1 MEQKKIKTLR
11 PLKTLAAGKLKSAA
25 LGLGRRGLAMR
36 CTDSSGF
43 AEKIKYRLQKS
54 SGSEWRK
61 FTLSYLTEAETSQGA
76 LRDPQIVSNSL
87 ALHVLFKIYADVGG
101 NAALSERK
109 TPAALYQKN
118 QYFVY
123 PPSEQPAPRPA
134 GKAAPSAEDRGRP
147 RLVYSQAGGRGKAP
161 AQTEIPAQATRP
173 VRALPRP
180 ARAIAK
186 ELGLLLA
193 DTAMGQEILKL
204 ITRSGRPHL
213 EPDKPDHAA
222 DRSGY
227 GGGSADIAADGGAGK
242 AGERP
247 QAFSRGRA
255 RTLQSGPLR
264 RVESILRAA
273 AQAGRFAA
281 PQSAAAYGESPDS
294 ERGTFA
300 QAPGESEASG
310 GKSLTA
316 FARGGVAYTAL
327 SGALGGMAGTAS
339 SAPYGW
345 PVTAPGGA
353 YGGHAGKIAP
363 AGGFDAAGGIR
374 GADIGTGYPAR
385 FGRGVLPGGAVLPWT
400 AGALPLFL
408 GGANSY
414 ARAQMFQAYG
424 SMPPLVYGGEA
435 LDERSESSAPA
446 RERAPRFSAE
456 NSARL
461 FFGRISYLLGNTL
474 CNTVGMLSGRLARQ
488 TGLPAPRSASG
499 AGPSAIPQINLG
511 RLPLMPGQAPPSR
524 QSGGAGRAGR
534 TASRGVTRQG
544 GIAGQAI
551 GGELATPAGE
561 AVPSDARAAGQPL
574 VPGQALPTS
583 EQAIGAGVAG
593 RTAAR
598 RGVARQGGIAD
609 FAADGGELA
618 TPAGIET
625 FPGGYQG
632 GLSLTGGP
640 GMRSLGYT
648 AGPGGIGGTVA
659 LSRIGGLGS
668 RGLGIVG
675 QGGIGSL
682 GIIGGPSSFSGL
694 DNVAGPG
701 SIGSMNLLDTPDA
714 GSGVLGI
721 QSPWLSPYPR
731 VSLSFYGGDGASGQ
745 PTAAAS
751 GYPAG
756 AQTGEIAPAVLAP
769 AFGRTLERALS
780 RPLAEGLL
788 SLAPGRN
795 PAAASGI
802 QPAAGY
808 RAYSRAHGKAHAVR
822 RVQPSEG
829 LEDAP
834 AVSEHSGDL
843 SANDR
848 GRGHRMR
855 YSASRSG
862 ILSGRTIAG
871 LSAVRRQAGGLYHAG
886 APESAFSPA
895 VPAAEPEAPSPYG
908 LAPVSGGGTAA
919 EKMLEKAAYPALHHK
934 TDAQALPEGESRLA
948 RVRTL
953 KALSAGDV
961 EKTLRGAAIGA
972 LSAEM
977 AIISGRRAGR
987 GFVPA
992 RPGTGAFEGTRP
1004 GRLRMQ
1010 LRDYSKMAV
1019 LSGKQEEDE
1028 PPSVLEMLAAPQSDM
1043 RSIFSP
1049 AEIVM
1054 FTPPAYMNQYGTAL
1068 SPVGRQDWKNIGWD
1082 DRQRQ
1087 SGGQSAAP
1095 RAGRF
1100 KTAQQEAEE
1109 FFRAQA
1115 SLREKVGRPFD
1126 KSTLG
1131 TVSGLPAPRYQPP
1144 DMTYKENPSDVTGKL
1159 LSQQVQKPRSLNTPV
1174 KTTREVQV
1182 HGAGLSEPEINK
1194 MVDRIYSRLESRIK
1208 AEKRRFG
1215 L

>member
-1 MEQKKIKTLR
+1 
-11 PLKTLAAGKLKSAA
+11 
-25 LGLGRRGLAMR
+25 
-36 CTDSSGF
+36 
-43 AEKIKYRLQKS
+43 
-54 SGSEWRK
+54 
-61 FTLSYLTEAETSQGA
+61 
-76 LRDPQIVSNSL
+76 
-87 ALHVLFKIYADVGG
+87 
-101 NAALSERK
+101 
-109 TPAALYQKN
+109 
-118 QYFVY
+118 
-123 PPSEQPAPRPA
+123 
-134 GKAAPSAEDRGRP
+134 
-147 RLVYSQAGGRGKAP
+147 
-161 AQTEIPAQATRP
+161 
-173 VRALPRP
+173 
-180 ARAIAK
+180 
-186 ELGLLLA
+186 
-193 DTAMGQEILKL
+193 
-204 ITRSGRPHL
+204 
-213 EPDKPDHAA
+213 
-222 DRSGY
+222 
-227 GGGSADIAADGGAGK
+227 
-242 AGERP
+242 
-247 QAFSRGRA
+247 
-255 RTLQSGPLR
+255 
-264 RVESILRAA
+264 
-273 AQAGRFAA
+273 
-281 PQSAAAYGESPDS
+281 
-294 ERGTFA
+294 
-300 QAPGESEASG
+300 
-310 GKSLTA
+310 
-316 FARGGVAYTAL
+316 
-327 SGALGGMAGTAS
+327 
-339 SAPYGW
+339 
-345 PVTAPGGA
+345 
-353 YGGHAGKIAP
+353 
-363 AGGFDAAGGIR
+363 
-374 GADIGTGYPAR
+374 
-385 FGRGVLPGGAVLPWT
+385 
-400 AGALPLFL
+400 
-408 GGANSY
+408 
-414 ARAQMFQAYG
+414 
-424 SMPPLVYGGEA
+424 MPPLVYGGEA

-524 QSGGAGRAGR
+524 QSGGAGVAGR

-544 GIAGQAI
+544 GMVEQAAD
-551 GGELATPAGE
+551 GKLATPSGE

-756 AQTGEIAPAVLAP
+756 AQTGEIAPAVLAA

-1043 RSIFSP
+1043 RNVFSP